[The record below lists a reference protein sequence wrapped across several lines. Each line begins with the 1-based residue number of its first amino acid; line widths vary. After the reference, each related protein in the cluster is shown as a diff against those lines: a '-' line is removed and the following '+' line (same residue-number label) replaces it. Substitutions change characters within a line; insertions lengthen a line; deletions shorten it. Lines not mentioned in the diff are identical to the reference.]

1 MDEIIR
7 ALEAQGI
14 ITVKDIERMT
24 TLELILEIIRKTNN
38 NVELSKQ
45 VLELLKDINGVI
57 EAEVQQELVEMK
69 NSGQLGEVVQK
80 QLTALGMLI
89 SDFPKETGET
99 DDAMRLQRAIDKASS
114 KNCRLVINQPLTL
127 NQTVHLK
134 SNTHLV
140 GYNQD
145 CVITTEV
152 GESGNGLVLL
162 QGVSVNHLTIEGL
175 VIKNKCFGETFPQ
188 PMGRLDGTGSCILLA
203 DCEDIVIK
211 DCHLSLGGG
220 YKGYEGVGNLWLSC
234 CRHAL
239 VTHNRVDYGNNL
251 ITVDRWYANYNADGV
266 DRTSIHNIDIN
277 ITDNV
282 LSYCSGRAIC
292 IENKNNIGSILI
304 ANNCISGCVNGAIDG
319 RDFSN
324 CIITNNVVDGSKAFR
339 RNLTDYLGISDDN
352 YQWNTW
358 EDMQYGFYLVDEA
371 KDCIISDNTIRNIKN
386 AGIAMY
392 NSINTNIENNR
403 IADCGSW
410 GLMISNLELT
420 IENVVIN
427 GNNFIRCYEGGVYL
441 SNKDDISAKDV
452 IITSNNIETH
462 GDGINSGKCYY
473 MNISNNVLNSD
484 TYHTGRGIVIDNG
497 GFNRI
502 ENNILREFKYGLAIT
517 NSSEQ
522 MITATLLNTEN
533 SIYLMNTQK
542 SKAELRVTNCSK
554 VLDGSDN
561 SNVMIELS
569 HHENCSAIK
578 EAQIGANVTFK
589 SDIPD
594 GNQVS
599 GVYDN
604 GDRII
609 NNTPAVGKPLEMI
622 YIDGWHIISAIQ

>member
-1 MDEIIR
+1 MDELIH

-24 TLELILEIIRKTNN
+24 TLELLLMMIEKMNGNT
-38 NVELSKQ
+38 ELSKK
-45 VLELLKDINGVI
+45 VLQILKDINAVI
-57 EAEVQQELVEMK
+57 EDEVKQELLEMK
-69 NSGQLGEVVQK
+69 NTGQLGEVVQK

-89 SDFPKETGET
+89 SDFPRELGET
-99 DDAMRLQRAIDKASS
+99 DDSPRLQRAIDRISS
-114 KNCRLVINQPLTL
+114 KKCRLVINQPLTL
-127 NQTVHLK
+127 NQTVNIK

-145 CVITTEV
+145 CIISTEV

-162 QGVSVNHLTIEGL
+162 QGVSVNHITIEGL
-175 VIKNKCFGETFPQ
+175 VVKNNCFGETFPE
-188 PMGRLDGTGSCILLA
+188 PIGHLGGTGSCILLA

-211 DCHLSLGGG
+211 DCHLTLGGG
-220 YKGYEGVGNLWLSC
+220 YKGTEGVGNLWLSC

-239 VTHNRVDYGNNL
+239 ITHNRVDYGNNL
-251 ITVDRWYANYNADGV
+251 ITVDRWYANNNEDGV
-266 DRTSIHNIDIN
+266 DRTSIHNLDIN
-277 ITDNV
+277 ITDNI

-304 ANNCISGCVNGAIDG
+304 ANNTISGCVNGAIDG

-324 CIITNNVVDGSKAFR
+324 CIITNNAVDGNKALK
-339 RNLTDYLGISDDN
+339 RNLKDHLGVSDDN

-358 EDMQYGFYLVDEA
+358 EDMQYGFHLVDEA
-371 KDCIISDNTIRNIKN
+371 KDCIISDNTIRNIKL

-403 IADCGSW
+403 IVDCGSW
-410 GLMISNLELT
+410 GLMISNSGLT
-420 IENVVIN
+420 IENMIIN
-427 GNNFIRCYEGGVYL
+427 GNNFIKCYEGGVYL
-441 SNKDDISAKDV
+441 SSTDNVSSKDV
-452 IITSNNIETH
+452 VITSNNIETH

-484 TYHTGRGIVIDNG
+484 TYHEGRGIVIDNG

-502 ENNILREFKYGLAIT
+502 ENNILREFKYALAIT
-517 NSSEQ
+517 NSSDQ
-522 MITATLLNTEN
+522 MVSATILNTEN
-533 SIYLMNTQK
+533 AIYLLNTQK
-542 SKAELRVTNCSK
+542 SKGDLRVTNCDK
-554 VLDGSDN
+554 VMDGNDN

-569 HHENCSAIK
+569 HHENCTSIK
-578 EAQIGANVTFK
+578 GVQIGANVLFK
-589 SDIPD
+589 ATIPD

-604 GDRII
+604 GDRVI
-609 NNTPAVGKPLEMI
+609 NTSPTVGKPLEMI
-622 YIDGWHIISAIQ
+622 YLNGWHIISTIQ

>member
-1 MDEIIR
+1 MVEIIR

-24 TLELILEIIRKTNN
+24 TLELILEIIKKANN

-57 EAEVQQELVEMK
+57 ESEVQQELVEMK

-89 SDFPKETGET
+89 SDFPKESGET
-99 DDAMRLQRAIDKASS
+99 DDAPRLQRAIDKTSS

-127 NQTVHLK
+127 NQTVYLK
-134 SNTHLV
+134 SNTHLA

-162 QGVSVNHLTIEGL
+162 QGVSVNHITIEGL
-175 VIKNKCFGETFPQ
+175 VIKNKCFGETFPE

-220 YKGYEGVGNLWLSC
+220 YKGMEGVGNLWLSC

-239 VTHNRVDYGNNL
+239 ITHNRVDYGNNL
-251 ITVDRWYANYNADGV
+251 ITVDRWYANNNEDGV
-266 DRTSIHNIDIN
+266 DRTSIYNLDIN

-292 IENKNNIGSILI
+292 IENKNNVGSILI

-324 CIITNNVVDGSKAFR
+324 CIITNNVVDGSKTFK
-339 RNLTDYLGISDDN
+339 RNLKDHLEVSDDN

-371 KDCIISDNTIRNIKN
+371 KDCIISNNTIRNIRL

-403 IADCGSW
+403 IVDCGSW
-410 GLMISNLELT
+410 GLMISNQQLT
-420 IENVVIN
+420 IENMIIN

-441 SNKDDISAKDV
+441 SNKDDVSAKDV

-484 TYHTGRGIVIDNG
+484 TYHEGRGIVIDNG

-502 ENNILREFKYGLAIT
+502 ENNIIREFKYGLAIT
-517 NSSEQ
+517 NSSNQ
-522 MITATLLNTEN
+522 SLSATLLNTEN
-533 SIYLMNTQK
+533 PLYLMNTQK
-542 SKAELRVTNCSK
+542 SKADLRVTNCIK

-561 SNVMIELS
+561 SNVMVELS

-594 GNQVS
+594 GNQVT

-604 GDRII
+604 GDRVI
-609 NNTPAVGKPLEMI
+609 NNTPSVGKPLEMI

>member
-89 SDFPKETGET
+89 SDFPKESGET
-99 DDAMRLQRAIDKASS
+99 DDAPRLQRAIDKTSS

-127 NQTVHLK
+127 NQTVYLK

-188 PMGRLDGTGSCILLA
+188 PMGHLGGTGSCILLA

-211 DCHLSLGGG
+211 DCHLTLGGG
-220 YKGYEGVGNLWLSC
+220 YKGMEGVGNLWLSC

-239 VTHNRVDYGNNL
+239 VTHNRIDYGNNL
-251 ITVDRWYANYNADGV
+251 ITVDRWYANNNEDGI
-266 DRTSIHNIDIN
+266 DRTSIHNLDIN
-277 ITDNV
+277 ITDND

-324 CIITNNVVDGSKAFR
+324 CIITNNVVEGSKTFK
-339 RNLTDYLGISDDN
+339 RNLKDHLEVSDDN

-358 EDMQYGFYLVDEA
+358 EDMQYGFSLHDEA
-371 KDCIISDNTIRNIKN
+371 KDCIISNNTIRNIKN

-403 IADCGSW
+403 IVDCGSW
-410 GLMISNLELT
+410 GLMISNQQLT
-420 IENVVIN
+420 IENMILN
-427 GNNFIRCYEGGVYL
+427 GNNLIRCYEGGVYL
-441 SNKDDISAKDV
+441 SNKDDVSAKDV

-484 TYHTGRGIVIDNG
+484 TYHEGRGIVIDNG

-517 NSSEQ
+517 NSTDQSLS
-522 MITATLLNTEN
+522 ATLLNTEN

-542 SKAELRVTNCSK
+542 SKGDLSVTNCSK

-569 HHENCSAIK
+569 RHENCSAIK

-589 SDIPD
+589 SDIPE
-594 GNQVS
+594 GNQVT

-609 NNTPAVGKPLEMI
+609 NNTPTVGKPLEMI
-622 YIDGWHIISAIQ
+622 YIDGWHIITAIQ

>member
-57 EAEVQQELVEMK
+57 ESEVQQELVEMK

-99 DDAMRLQRAIDKASS
+99 DDSPRLQRAIDKTSS

-127 NQTVHLK
+127 NQTVYLK
-134 SNTHLV
+134 SNTHLA

-162 QGVSVNHLTIEGL
+162 QGVSVNHITIEGL
-175 VIKNKCFGETFPQ
+175 VVKNKCFGETFPE

-220 YKGYEGVGNLWLSC
+220 YKGMEGVGNLWLSC

-239 VTHNRVDYGNNL
+239 ITHNRVDYGNNL

-266 DRTSIHNIDIN
+266 DRTGIYNLDIN

-292 IENKNNIGSILI
+292 IENKNNVGSILI

-324 CIITNNVVDGSKAFR
+324 CIITNNVVDGSKNLK
-339 RNLTDYLGISDDN
+339 RNLKDLLAISDDN

-358 EDMQYGFYLVDEA
+358 EDMQYGFSLHDEA

-403 IADCGSW
+403 IVDCGSW
-410 GLMISNLELT
+410 GLMISNQQLT
-420 IENVVIN
+420 IENMIIN
-427 GNNFIRCYEGGVYL
+427 GNNLIRCYEGGVYL
-441 SNKDDISAKDV
+441 SNKDDVSAKDV

-484 TYHTGRGIVIDNG
+484 TYHEGRGIVIDNG

-517 NSSEQ
+517 NSTDQSLS
-522 MITATLLNTEN
+522 ATLLNTEN
-533 SIYLMNTQK
+533 AIYLMNTQK
-542 SKAELRVTNCSK
+542 SNGDLIVTNCSK

-561 SNVMIELS
+561 SNVMVELS

-594 GNQVS
+594 GNQVT

-604 GDRII
+604 GDRVI
-609 NNTPAVGKPLEMI
+609 NNTPTVGKPLEMI